1 MVKLKPAFQDYLPRQ
16 LIKQN
21 SPDAKSEALSFSE
34 KRGPPKPLSLSFLLL
49 LEFFFVFCFPFL
61 FFFPIFSSTGYI

>member
-21 SPDAKSEALSFSE
+21 SLDAKSEALSFFE

-49 LEFFFVFCFPFL
+49 LVFLCFLFPFS